1 MTTGMTEKTA
11 LVKSFTWNGAA
22 ETFQHP
28 RFGGAE
34 CSGSDERSEART
46 FVVFK
51 VCCFWM
57 LLDVNGV
64 SWRFRVIHEL
74 HIAPGLSPSGL
85 SH

>member
-1 MTTGMTEKTA
+1 MTTGMTEQTA
-11 LVKSFTWNGAA
+11 LVKSLTWNGAA

-34 CSGSDERSEART
+34 CSGSDQRSEART
-46 FVVFK
+46 
-51 VCCFWM
+51 
-57 LLDVNGV
+57 LDFNGV